1 MPCCFYRP
9 NATEGVPEIQGGALG
24 LHFQDSGVV
33 ATYDMNA
40 EERKKILAGK
50 GSTPKRSSGARS
62 GANGRQGSD
71 ARKGGSDQQ
80 PMTFQ
85 ESAISWIKTIV
96 SSLLIVM
103 VVNGLL
109 IASFVV
115 PTGSMENEVMAG
127 DFLFVN
133 KFIYGG
139 STPQTIPFL
148 DTPLPYFRL
157 PGLRDPEKGDVI
169 VFIFPGYREQ
179 AKADEFQYYLKRCV
193 ATAGDTLEVRDK
205 DVYINNVKQPRPSH
219 AIFTSS
225 SSDPNDHLRT
235 FPESVGYS
243 RDNWGPM
250 RIPKKGDVLLL
261 NDSTFYIWR
270 VFINREG
277 HQVEMSGE
285 IVLVDGKPAT
295 QYVVERDYCFG
306 MGDNRDYS
314 LDSRY
319 WGFIPVENV
328 VGTPL
333 FVYWSWSPTIPFSAA
348 NLGDKLGSIRWGRI
362 FEGID

>member
-1 MPCCFYRP
+1 
-9 NATEGVPEIQGGALG
+9 
-24 LHFQDSGVV
+24 
-33 ATYDMNA
+33 MNA

-50 GSTPKRSSGARS
+50 GAPVRRPAGQSGS
-62 GANGRQGSD
+62 NG
-71 ARKGGSDQQ
+71 KGGKE
-80 PMTFQ
+80 PEPKLTVQ
-85 ESAISWIKTIV
+85 ESLLSWVKTIL

-169 VFIFPGYREQ
+169 VFIFPGNRDQVE
-179 AKADEFQYYLKRCV
+179 ADEFQYYLKRCV
-193 ATAGDTLEVRDK
+193 ATSGDTLEVRDK
-205 DVYINNVKQPRPSH
+205 VVHINGVAQTPPPNVLLSQDVPQ
-219 AIFTSS
+219 
-225 SSDPNDHLRT
+225 PNDHLRT
-235 FPESVGYS
+235 FPEGAGFT

-250 RIPKKGDVLLL
+250 RIPKQGDVIPLS
-261 NDSTFYIWR
+261 DSTFFMWHT
-270 VFINREG
+270 FIRREG
-277 HQVEMSGE
+277 HQVEKNGE
-285 IVLVDGKPAT
+285 IVTIDGKPAT
-295 QYVVERDYCFG
+295 QYVVERNYCFG
-306 MGDNRDYS
+306 MGDNRDNS

-319 WGFIPVENV
+319 WGFVPVENV

-333 FVYWSWSPTIPFSAA
+333 FVYWSWAPDVAMGD
-348 NLGDKLGSIRWGRI
+348 LGTKLGSIRWGRI
-362 FEGID
+362 FEGVE